1 MTIDPVTDIVS
12 SASGAGKDNFH
23 VDLDLANVKAT
34 GTSQVAAISLETLAD
49 DRLPNR
55 GPGWNNGNF
64 VLFINSDSTTRD

>member
-34 GTSQVAAISLETLAD
+34 GTSQVAAIS
-49 DRLPNR
+49 
-55 GPGWNNGNF
+55 
-64 VLFINSDSTTRD
+64 